1 MLIISLQPEYDH
13 HGYNRT
19 VLFDRQMC
27 PKVPKSEEKK
37 TEIQNFRTIF
47 LSVEKK
53 IKIGMSAERKY
64 KK

>member
-27 PKVPKSEEKK
+27 PKVPKSEKK

-53 IKIGMSAERKY
+53 KIKIGMS
-64 KK
+64 